1 MRTRSNS
8 PAYGIPVPGFS
19 HAVLA
24 PAGRLLFVSGLTAR
38 DEAGTIVGE
47 GDPEAQVRQI
57 LHQLGVILADAGAS
71 LDDVMQCHTY
81 ARDIGSWP
89 AVEAGFRD
97 AFGDT
102 WPTSTFV
109 EVSRLYDD
117 RQLVEIDA
125 VAVVPDPAPSAS

>member
-1 MRTRSNS
+1 MRTQRNS
-8 PAYGIPVPGFS
+8 PAYGISVPGFS

-24 PAGRLLFVSGLTAR
+24 PPGRLLFVSGLTAR
-38 DEAGTIVGE
+38 DEAGTIVCE
-47 GDPEAQVRQI
+47 GDPEGQTRQI
-57 LHQLGVILADAGAS
+57 LRQLEVILTEAGAT

-89 AVEAGFRD
+89 GVEAAWRD

-117 RQLVEIDA
+117 RQLIEIDA
-125 VAVVPDPAPSAS
+125 IAVVPHPASP